1 MPSSR
6 SSSPSR
12 HSQTDTHSGREVSS
26 LKRRLAALQREVD
39 EAASTHIKKPMYVSM
54 VIPHSYHLTTAT
66 AQSPLWDE
74 AFGAS
79 SPYLNQLTT

>member
-12 HSQTDTHSGREVSS
+12 HSQTDTHSAHEVSS
-26 LKRRLAALQREVD
+26 LKRRLAALQRQVD
-39 EAASTHIKKPMYVSM
+39 EGASTHVKKPMHVSM
-54 VIPHSYHLTTAT
+54 VIPNSYRLTTAT